1 MPICTGCGDG
11 LFWSNSD
18 RDPEH
23 PNWQTARNLAR
34 TYAHAVAGSIEKMTF
49 NADSSDF
56 ELQYT
61 HDKNITEPTVI
72 YVNTELGDDYNPRY
86 ANGFDI
92 SIEPQDTFE
101 WKFAKNSKNLL
112 EFTAKSADLQDGTKV
127 SIKISP
133 KSKNNYNI
141 LKVE

>member
-1 MPICTGCGDG
+1 
-11 LFWSNSD
+11 
-18 RDPEH
+18 
-23 PNWQTARNLAR
+23 
-34 TYAHAVAGSIEKMTF
+34 MTF

-72 YVNTELGDDYNPRY
+72 YVNRELGDDYNPRY

-141 LKVE
+141 LKIE